1 MNDTPKDD
9 AAPRKLL
16 TRDLILA
23 VLDLPTR
30 DVEVPEWGGTV
41 RVRSMTGA
49 ERDRFEADML
59 TEKGEAR
66 RDRFVNV
73 RAKLCS
79 QVIVGEDGI
88 SSLFTEKDIEALGK
102 KSAKALSRVFDAA
115 RQLSGF
121 TEEDVKELE
130 GN

>member
-1 MNDTPKDD
+1 MND
-9 AAPRKLL
+9 AAGKKAYL
-16 TRDLILA
+16 TRELILG
-23 VLDLPTR
+23 VLDLPTK
-30 DVEVPEWGGTV
+30 DVNVPEWGGVV
-41 RVRSMTGA
+41 RVRAMTGA

-59 TEKGEAR
+59 TEKGENK
-66 RDRFVNV
+66 RDKFSNV

-79 QVIVGEDGI
+79 QVIVGDDGI
-88 SSLFTEKDIEALGK
+88 TSLFTEKDIEALGK

-115 RQLSGF
+115 RALSGF